1 MPGNICVS
9 RLALSVFTFGVSA
22 VFSMDALL
30 FFLVAADFAP
40 VFFLPVLPRLPPFF
54 FLVPEPLVLPA
65 ICPSVLSLYIGYI
78 SIISVICFHIST
90 ISARRLSVTIVEI
103 SGYLQL
109 EIVRADAARSGL
121 HRRAANMHFSQP
133 LLPQRLGSTYES
145 IKTILPI

>member
-1 MPGNICVS
+1 
-9 RLALSVFTFGVSA
+9 
-22 VFSMDALL
+22 MDALL
-30 FFLVAADFAP
+30 FFLGAADFAP

-65 ICPSVLSLYIGYI
+65 ICFSVLSLYIGYI

-90 ISARRLSVTIVEI
+90 ISARRSSVTNAEI

-133 LLPQRLGSTYES
+133 PLPQRLGSTYES